1 MSDVGFADVWFKK
14 AEKLQ
19 TKTRL

>member
-14 AEKLQ
+14 A
-19 TKTRL
+19 